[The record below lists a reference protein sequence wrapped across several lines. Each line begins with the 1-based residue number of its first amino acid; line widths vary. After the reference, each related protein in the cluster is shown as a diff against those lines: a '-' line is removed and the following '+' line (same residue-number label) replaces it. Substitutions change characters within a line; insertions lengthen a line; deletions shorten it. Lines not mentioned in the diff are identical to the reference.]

1 MGALNRAGLNRAWV
15 AGLFALFWLGLFGYG
30 VLLVATTAPGGL
42 FPRIAAPPPLPH
54 PRGRIL
60 AADGTPLALS
70 PRPGTR
76 VYPLGPLA
84 GQVVGYTE
92 RAHGRYGKG
101 LAGVERRANLTLA
114 RGGDVR
120 LTLDP
125 KVQALAEAAL
135 VRGVRAA
142 RARWGALLVMARD
155 GRLLAVANA
164 PLFDPQSPR
173 GAPGE
178 DPRLTNYAFRYRIE
192 PGSTVK
198 ALTAATLLEAGAV
211 RIGERIPVPYRRRV
225 ADRWVRDWHWHRE
238 EAWSLEDILAHSS
251 NVGISLLA
259 ERIPK
264 ATLYRTF
271 ERLHLSDPRLL
282 PGFSVAPIFAP
293 LDRWGPVKYAN
304 ATFGQG
310 FAITPLHLTA
320 AMNALIDGR
329 FHRPRLLAGDQGM
342 AVRVFRPEVVDRVRA
357 MLERRLAHRARLA
370 GYRLAG
376 KTGTAQIAVPG
387 GYDPERV
394 VTLFAGFVPGD
405 RPRATAVVVLY
416 DPRVDPKDRFGS
428 KLAAPVF
435 RELAEGL
442 LAYWGVPPRGNL
454 K

>member
-1 MGALNRAGLNRAWV
+1 MNRVGLNRAWV
-15 AGLFALFWLGLFGYG
+15 AGLFALSWLLLFGYG
-30 VLLVATTAPGGL
+30 AFLLAPTAPGTL
-42 FPRIAAPPPLPH
+42 FPRLHAPPPLPH

-60 AADGTPLALS
+60 AADGTPLAIS

-76 VYPLGPLA
+76 IYPLGTLA
-84 GQVVGYTE
+84 GQVIGYTE

-114 RGGDVR
+114 RGEDVR

-125 KVQALAEAAL
+125 KIQAMAEAAL
-135 VRGVRAA
+135 ARGVKAA
-142 RARWGALLVMARD
+142 QARWGSLLVMARD

-164 PLFDPQSPR
+164 PLFDPASPR
-173 GAPGE
+173 GRPGE

-198 ALTAATLLEAGAV
+198 ALTAATLLQAGAV
-211 RIGERIPVPYRRRV
+211 RPDERIAVPYRRRV

-238 EAWSLEDILAHSS
+238 ERWSLEEILAHSS
-251 NVGISLLA
+251 NVGISTLA
-259 ERIPK
+259 ERIPR

-271 ERLHLSDPRLL
+271 ERLHLADPELL

-310 FAITPLHLTA
+310 FAVTPLHLTA

-329 FHRPRLLAGDQGM
+329 FHRPRLLAGGEGM
-342 AVRVFRPEVVDRVRA
+342 AIRVFHPGIARQVRA
-357 MLERRLAHRARLA
+357 MLARRLARRARIP

-394 VTLFAGFVPGD
+394 VALFAGFIPGD
-405 RPRATAVVVLY
+405 EPRATAVVVLY
-416 DPRVDPKDRFGS
+416 DPRVPAEKRFGS
-428 KLAAPVF
+428 VLAAPVF

-442 LAYWGVPPRGNL
+442 LSYWGLPPRGTL
-454 K
+454 E

>member
-1 MGALNRAGLNRAWV
+1 MNRVGLNRAWV
-15 AGLFALFWLGLFGYG
+15 AGVFALFWLLLFGYG
-30 VLLVATTAPGGL
+30 ALLLVARAPGAL
-42 FPRIAAPPPLPH
+42 FPRLDRPPPLPH

-60 AADGTPLALS
+60 AADGTPLATS
-70 PRPGTR
+70 PRPGER
-76 VYPLGPLA
+76 VYPLGTLA

-114 RGGDVR
+114 RGEDVR

-135 VRGVRAA
+135 RRGVEAA
-142 RARWGALLVMARD
+142 KARWGALLVMSRD

-164 PLFDPQSPR
+164 PLFDPESPR
-173 GAPGE
+173 GRPGE

-198 ALTAATLLEAGAV
+198 ALTAATLLETGAV
-211 RIGERIPVPYRRRV
+211 RPGERIEVPYRRRV
-225 ADRWVRDWHWHRE
+225 ADRWVRDWHWHKTER
-238 EAWSLEDILAHSS
+238 WSLEEILAHSS
-251 NVGISLLA
+251 NVGISTLA

-264 ATLYRTF
+264 ATLYRAF
-271 ERLHLSDPRLL
+271 ERLHLADPELL
-282 PGFSVAPIFAP
+282 PGYSVAPIFAP
-293 LDRWGPVKYAN
+293 LKRWGPVKYAN

-310 FAITPLHLTA
+310 FAVTPLHLVA
-320 AMNALIDGR
+320 AMNALVDGR
-329 FHRPRLLAGDQGM
+329 FFRPRLYAGGQAM
-342 AVRVFRPEVVDRVRA
+342 AIRVFSPGVAAEVRG
-357 MLERRLAHRARLA
+357 MLERRLARRARLS
-370 GYRLAG
+370 GYRLSG
-376 KTGTAQIAVPG
+376 KTGTAQIATRG

-394 VTLFAGFVPGD
+394 TALFAGFVPGD

-416 DPRVDPKDRFGS
+416 DPRVEPKERFGS

-442 LAYWGVPPRGNL
+442 LAYWGIPPRAKL